1 MTLNEKKQPL
11 NVIERNLIPY
21 TTFSLPVYFINF

>member
-1 MTLNEKKQPL
+1 MTLNEKKPL

-21 TTFSLPVYFINF
+21 TTFSLPVYYINF

>member
-1 MTLNEKKQPL
+1 MTLNEKKTL

-21 TTFSLPVYFINF
+21 TTFSLPVYYINF

>member
-1 MTLNEKKQPL
+1 MKKTKTL

-21 TTFSLPVYFINF
+21 TTFSLPVYYMYINF